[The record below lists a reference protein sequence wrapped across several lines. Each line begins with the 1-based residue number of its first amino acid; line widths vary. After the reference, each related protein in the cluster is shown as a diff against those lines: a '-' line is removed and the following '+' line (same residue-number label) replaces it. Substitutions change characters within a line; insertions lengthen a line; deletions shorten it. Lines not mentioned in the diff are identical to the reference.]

1 MKIRPVLQAH
11 ASSRRLVVVPAT
23 TPDGT
28 PQSWVFAIRR
38 TGLDGEIRAKGAVMA
53 LGPVLYAIAK
63 QEAQAQERQATLNAT
78 ADESLR
84 AKLQEDFEAEDR
96 LAAAQQDQTPEEM
109 VEKVT
114 EKFYGGIVPVLSAAI
129 ESMGFLKPDL
139 EGRFAG
145 LIEAKLT
152 APIVCMDLDPGSG
165 KPVHLDPITVVAG
178 PDASPEDNEF
188 ALSNLDET
196 QRNLLVAS
204 VLSYVVGRE
213 AAKEVVPVPEATDA
227 ALDRGRVGAT
237 LRPETL
243 QAARARPRSQ
253 RPGGGG
259 ARHGVSARGTG
270 E

>member
-11 ASSRRLVVVPAT
+11 ASTRRLVVVPAT

-28 PQSWVFAIRR
+28 AQSWVFAIRR

-63 QEAQAQERQATLNAT
+63 QEAQAQERQEALDRT
-78 ADESLR
+78 ADEGLR

-96 LAAAQQDQTPEEM
+96 LAAAQQGQSPEEM

-114 EKFYGGIVPVLSAAI
+114 EKFYDGIIPVLSAAI

-152 APIVCMDLDPGSG
+152 APIVCMDLDPGSS

-178 PDASPEDNEF
+178 PDASLEDNEF

-196 QRNLLVAS
+196 QRNILVAS

-213 AAKEVVPVPEATDA
+213 AAKEVVPVPEAADV
-227 ALDRGRVGAT
+227 ALDRGRVGQT
-237 LRPETL
+237 LRPEAS
-243 QAARARPRSQ
+243 QVSRARSRPQ
-253 RPGGGG
+253 RPNSGSP
-259 ARHGVSARGTG
+259 RPGVPPRGTG
-270 E
+270 G